1 MRLAL
6 AFLFCIHA
14 LIHLLGFFKAFG
26 LTEINTITQPIS
38 KSIGF
43 FWLIAFGLLTTS
55 AVLYYI
61 KNEYWWIVGLV
72 AVVLSQILIT
82 IFWKDARFGTIIN
95 MLILSLILID
105 YSAYA
110 FHKKVKTEVSQ
121 MLLASDNQSKN
132 IISEQTITHLP
143 EPVKNWLRNCG
154 TIGKEPIQSI
164 FLKQDLQMR
173 MKPEQEKWI
182 EAKASQ
188 YFTTDP
194 PAFNW
199 FVNMNLN
206 PLIPVAGRDK
216 YQNGQGEM
224 MIKMFS
230 LIPIAH
236 ASGNEKTYQATL
248 QRYLA
253 EIVWFPSAALS
264 SYITWEEIDSNSAT
278 ATMQYQGTE
287 GSGTFHFDDAGN
299 FKKFV
304 AMRYKDIKDAQPTE
318 WTVTALKN
326 QEFNGI
332 TIPSELSVYW
342 KLESFDWHWLKLQIT
357 QVAYNEK

>member
-1 MRLAL
+1 M
-6 AFLFCIHA
+6 
-14 LIHLLGFFKAFG
+14 
-26 LTEINTITQPIS
+26 TQPVS
-38 KSIGF
+38 KATGL
-43 FWLIAFGLLTTS
+43 FWVMAFILLTTS
-55 AVLYYI
+55 AVLYYFR
-61 KNEYWWIVGLV
+61 NDYWWMVGII
-72 AVVLSQILIT
+72 AVVLSQILI
-82 IFWKDARFGTIIN
+82 ILFWNDARFGTIIN
-95 MLILSLILID
+95 ILILGLTLID

-110 FHKKVKTEVSQ
+110 FDKKVKDEVSK
-121 MLLASDNQSKN
+121 MLLASEIKSGN
-132 IISEQTITHLP
+132 IITEQMTTYLP
-143 EPVKNWLRNCG
+143 EPVKNWLRNSG
-154 TIGKEPIQSI
+154 TIGKEPIQST
-164 FLKQDLQMR
+164 FLQQDLQMR

-216 YQNGQGEM
+216 FTNGNGEM
-224 MIKMFS
+224 LIKMFS

-236 ASGNEKTYQATL
+236 ASANEKTNQATL

-264 SYITWEEIDSNSAT
+264 PYITWEEIDSNSAT

-287 GSGTFHFDDAGN
+287 GSGTFHFDNDGN

-304 AMRYKDIKDAQPTE
+304 AMRYKDVKDLQPTE

-332 TIPSELSVYW
+332 TIPSELAVYW